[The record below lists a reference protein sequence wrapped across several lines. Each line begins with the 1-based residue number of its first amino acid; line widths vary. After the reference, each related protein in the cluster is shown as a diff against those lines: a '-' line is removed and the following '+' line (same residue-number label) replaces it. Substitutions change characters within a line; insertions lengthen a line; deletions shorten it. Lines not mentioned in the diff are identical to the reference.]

1 LALLPSPPQDYNHP
15 DVTSQG
21 LGAQYLKKNRRRENP
36 AINNLDSNGLGFI
49 AGFSSAYCRDLFFG
63 IWLDLSRHGG

>member
-1 LALLPSPPQDYNHP
+1 
-15 DVTSQG
+15 VTSQG